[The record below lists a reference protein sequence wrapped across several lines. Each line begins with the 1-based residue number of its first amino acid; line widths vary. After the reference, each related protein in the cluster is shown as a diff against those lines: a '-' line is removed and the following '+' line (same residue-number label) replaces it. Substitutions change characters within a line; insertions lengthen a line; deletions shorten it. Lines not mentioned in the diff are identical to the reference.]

1 MVDRI
6 LRMGIGVVVGVWVAR
21 YLGPMRFGSLNFAL
35 AFVSLLGT
43 AATLGTDN
51 LIVREIVVGDTD
63 VHATL
68 GTTLALR
75 LAGATAGVLIALAA
89 VRFIQPGDRTTS
101 VLVGITSIGLFFQAF
116 DTVDSFFRSQ
126 IRSKLTV
133 WAKNAAFLLVS
144 AGKLWLIHIKAPLW
158 SFAAAGVAELALG
171 AVGLV
176 LLYSFGGGN
185 LLRWRINKQVA
196 ARLLGEGWPLILSS
210 MAISIYMRID
220 IVMLKLMQSDTAA
233 GVYSAATRVS
243 EVWYFIPLAIVSS
256 VSPAIIRSR
265 ENPALYNARMQK
277 LFSAM
282 VILSVA
288 IGSGIALASPWI
300 VRRLYS
306 SAYEGAAPVLAV
318 HIWASVFVFLGV
330 AQGPWNVSENLLKL
344 SLVRTTAGAVSN
356 VALNVFLIP
365 RYSAMGAAIATV
377 VSYAVSGVI
386 ANAFDPRTRQIFF
399 FQMKAFLPSTLWHV
413 IRPPF

>member
-1 MVDRI
+1 M
-6 LRMGIGVVVGVWVAR
+6 
-21 YLGPMRFGSLNFAL
+21 
-35 AFVSLLGT
+35 
-43 AATLGTDN
+43 
-51 LIVREIVVGDTD
+51 
-63 VHATL
+63 
-68 GTTLALR
+68 
-75 LAGATAGVLIALAA
+75 
-89 VRFIQPGDRTTS
+89 
-101 VLVGITSIGLFFQAF
+101 
-116 DTVDSFFRSQ
+116 
-126 IRSKLTV
+126 
-133 WAKNAAFLLVS
+133 
-144 AGKLWLIHIKAPLW
+144 
-158 SFAAAGVAELALG
+158 
-171 AVGLV
+171 
-176 LLYSFGGGN
+176 
-185 LLRWRINKQVA
+185 
-196 ARLLGEGWPLILSS
+196 LGEGWPLILSS

-330 AQGPWNVSENLLKL
+330 LAQGPWNVSENLLKL

-356 VALNVFLIP
+356 VALNVFLVP

-399 FQMKAFLPSTLWHV
+399 FQMKAFLPSTLWRV
-413 IRPPF
+413 IRPPT